1 MNWPFDKL
9 KANGFKLL
17 RAESITLSRN
27 EMPQDE
33 VRNAVFNFSTTCRAS
48 E

>member
-17 RAESITLSRN
+17 RAESIKRIGVAYKVRTTL
-27 EMPQDE
+27 D
-33 VRNAVFNFSTTCRAS
+33 S
-48 E
+48 EQE